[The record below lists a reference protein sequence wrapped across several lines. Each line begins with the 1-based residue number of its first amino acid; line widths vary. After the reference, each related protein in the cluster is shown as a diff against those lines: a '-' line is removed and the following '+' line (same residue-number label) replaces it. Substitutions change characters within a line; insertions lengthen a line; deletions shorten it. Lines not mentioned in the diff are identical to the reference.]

1 MSHFFVDIFQ
11 LLIIIYK
18 KLLKEVSMKR
28 LTLYFS
34 CLLLVGA
41 VFMADYQTA
50 EASGPRMDGMS
61 LMGNYRWMIQKDT
74 TYIGYNPA
82 YAAHFGSMIWAAW
95 AIGNAG
101 TNEGSA
107 AILAYPINDLA
118 VYFQTGGG
126 VSGQLNSDT
135 GNGMF
140 NIEVRDAANVV
151 QYNPANLQTGMTVD
165 VTNVARGHSIDNEQ
179 IKVDAALKLD
189 SSTYVGASAGYSTTQ
204 DKDEMSHTSEADY
217 NRTQWY
223 LGFGLFTDLG
233 SGIDVDASV
242 KFTSLGINN
251 RYKNLAGNGKATYQE
266 DGGLYGLG
274 LIDGLLGTGDT
285 TLRAR
290 VNYATSETNKI
301 HFYLKLKRWDYSTKS
316 ESSSVASAYR
326 GADDYERKGLDATI
340 GISEEMKVNKNG
352 MVFFG
357 AQFERDSSEYNY
369 SGESMGI
376 PNSIA
381 KYEYKGTT
389 MYIPIVIGAEGKL
402 TENWTGRIGAH
413 HPIWNSEKGSMK
425 NNPVIK
431 TNTEDINDVD
441 DETIVS
447 IGASYKLEKFK
458 FEWVVQKE
466 LLTQGPYLIGGHL
479 NTGMASSF
487 IALYYF

>member
-1 MSHFFVDIFQ
+1 
-11 LLIIIYK
+11 
-18 KLLKEVSMKR
+18 MKR
-28 LTLYFS
+28 LSLYFLS
-34 CLLLVGA
+34 CLLMSA

-61 LMGNYRWMIQKDT
+61 LGGNYRWMIQKDT

-82 YAAHFGSMIWAAW
+82 YAAHFGSMVWAAW

-118 VYFQTGGG
+118 VYLQTGGG
-126 VSGQLNSDT
+126 VSGQLNSST

-140 NIEVRDAANVV
+140 NTTVLDPITSLPR
-151 QYNPANLQTGMTVD
+151 YNPANLQTGMAVD
-165 VTNVARGHSIDNEQ
+165 VTNVARGESIDNEQ
-179 IKVDAALKLD
+179 IKVDAALKLN
-189 SSTYVGASAGYSTTQ
+189 SSTYIGASAGYSTTQ
-204 DKDEMSHTSEADY
+204 DKDELSHTSEADY

-223 LGFGLFTDLG
+223 LGLGLFMDLG

-242 KFTSLGINN
+242 KLTSLWLDNM
-251 RYKNLAGNGKATYQE
+251 YKDLAQNEKATYKE
-266 DGGLYGLG
+266 DGGLYGLS
-274 LIDGLLGTGDT
+274 LINGLLGTGDT
-285 TLRAR
+285 TVRAR
-290 VNYATSETNKI
+290 LNYAVSETNKL
-301 HFYLKLKRWDYSTKS
+301 HFYLRLKRWDYSTKS
-316 ESSSVASAYR
+316 ESYSVASAYR
-326 GADDYERKGLDATI
+326 GEDGYERTGLDATI

-357 AQFERDSSEYNY
+357 AQLDRNTSKYNF

-376 PNSIA
+376 PNKGA
-381 KYEYKGTT
+381 EYEYKGTT

-402 TENWTGRIGAH
+402 SENWTGRLGAH
-413 HPIWNSEKGSMK
+413 HPIWDSEKGSMK

-431 TNTEDINDVD
+431 TNTKDINDVD
-441 DETIVS
+441 DDTVVS
-447 IGASYKLEKFK
+447 IGATYKLEKFK

-466 LLTQGPYLIGGHL
+466 LLTRGPYLIGGWA

-487 IALYYF
+487 IAVYSF